1 MRRSL
6 TWRGRLLLL
15 VCLAMT
21 ACRRQAP
28 PPHHIYA
35 FIPGTEMKPARSDTP
50 YSIAAGYLRTA
61 LNASLNDKGETFDIV
76 DTSGS
81 YDALLRL
88 SKEADDT
95 STKGA
100 EDPKSIAMVQ
110 ADVLYHYLNGGHP
123 LFPLPHLRSK
133 IRAIAPLFPEYVL
146 LTVPDKDQTKP
157 DSVPDANAILNVPAA
172 CAGPRGS
179 GTIVTATNLGRVLQ
193 APWANEIHDCDPQAK
208 LNSVDKV
215 TNHIHLSV
223 LSLPDGSSAGLCS
236 PSYTHLTSAQAQVMV
251 AAYRPLYQANP
262 LTTLCPQNRSA
273 PLEVVSVSAFL
284 VASSDL
290 ADSVVDQLRQALADA
305 DANAMSASGETNEW
319 RKHLREDTAFTKL
332 TEIRQ
337 KIFRPAVHGLDLE
350 LPIAL
355 HKRLRLNLVA
365 GRVSNGLAWAAD
377 IVGWPTSVFVLLTL
391 IAALGLI
398 LFWSSISMTRALRR
412 YRTEHSFRLD
422 YVASEPAWVEK
433 CIEMYRLMTHRRRIF
448 GVVMIALL
456 SYVGLALTV
465 WLIEYSADS
474 LGPETSFSVGGFQ
487 YALVTLIPKVLQ
499 PRYEL
504 TLRSE
509 VSDALI
515 QAFRWV
521 AGILFTVVVT
531 YGVQDWIRRWLMSKR
546 LVEQVLL
553 IGKSP
558 RLDSIV
564 AELGRRGI
572 PVDTMLQGGR
582 GSDRLAEQA
591 AGLWGRGTVRRP
603 RHEEYAE
610 SVERQLREKNWDK
623 SNAIIVLADE
633 DASQD
638 AGFGDADLWVLS
650 VVEGIARLE
659 RQYNVEQKRREMSLP
674 RLHVVAEVLHGAT
687 RSLIHGARPGTEVTC
702 GDRFDGKL
710 ISHAVSIPGVVEAL
724 DELLRTDEPKNG
736 DGTAE
741 AGGTMPT
748 LGLENSLRV
757 VKVDM
762 TSSPRNYGDVRESVE
777 RELRK
782 KHARACV
789 VGIVASVDGRV
800 RLNPSLDIYIGP
812 EDAVVVITGRD
823 SGRPD
828 ALR

>member
-6 TWRGRLLLL
+6 ASRGRLWLLL
-15 VCLAMT
+15 CLAMM
-21 ACRRQAP
+21 ACHRQAP
-28 PPHHIYA
+28 PRHHIYA
-35 FIPGTEMKPARSDTP
+35 FTPGNEVTPARSDTP
-50 YSIAAGYLRTA
+50 YSIASGYLRTA
-61 LNASLNDKGETFDIV
+61 LNAALNGTGETFDIV
-76 DTSGS
+76 DTTGS

-88 SKEADDT
+88 AKEADDT
-95 STKGA
+95 STKGVN
-100 EDPKSIAMVQ
+100 DPKSIAMVQ

-123 LFPLPHLRSK
+123 LFPLPHQRSK

-146 LTVPDKDQTKP
+146 LTVPNKDRTKP
-157 DSVPDANAILNVPAA
+157 DLVPDANAILNVPAA

-193 APWANEIHDCDPQAK
+193 APWSNEIHDCDPQAK
-208 LNSVDKV
+208 LESEAKV
-215 TNHIHLSV
+215 ASHIHLSV
-223 LSLPDGSSAGLCS
+223 LSLPDLSTAGLCS

-262 LTTLCPQNRSA
+262 LTTLCPQIRSTS
-273 PLEVVSVSAFL
+273 LEVVSVNAFL
-284 VASSDL
+284 VASADL
-290 ADSVVDQLRQALADA
+290 ADSVVDQLRQALAAA
-305 DANAMSASGETNEW
+305 DTDDTSGSLETRTS
-319 RKHLREDTAFTKL
+319 RKALRDKTAFNKL

-412 YRTEHSFRLD
+412 YRMEHSYRLD

-448 GVVMIALL
+448 GVVMIAML

-474 LGPETSFSVGGFQ
+474 LGPETSFSVGGLQ
-487 YALVTLIPKVLQ
+487 YALVTLIPKVMQ

-582 GSDRLAEQA
+582 G
-591 AGLWGRGTVRRP
+591 AGLPEQTAGPWGRGPARRP

-633 DASQD
+633 DAARD

-650 VVEGIARLE
+650 VVDGIARLE
-659 RQYNVEQKRREMSLP
+659 REHNVEQKRREMSLP
-674 RLHVVAEVLHGAT
+674 RLHVVAEVLNGAT
-687 RSLIHGARPGTEVTC
+687 RSLIHVTRPGTEVTC

-736 DGTAE
+736 NGTIE
-741 AGGTMPT
+741 ADTGTPT
-748 LGLENSLRV
+748 MGLENSLRV
-757 VKVDM
+757 VKVEM
-762 TSSPRNYGDVRESVE
+762 TADPRNYGEVRESVE
-777 RELRK
+777 REFRK

-800 RLNPSLDIYIGP
+800 RLNPSLDIHIGP

-823 SGRPD
+823 SSRPG
-828 ALR
+828 ASG